1 MELGR
6 QAAGIGALA
15 DETRRALYA
24 YVVAQRE
31 PVGREQAANAVGVA
45 VHSASFHLDRL
56 VDEGLLDVE
65 YRRLTGRTGPGAG
78 RPSKL
83 YLRSAREFAVSLP
96 PRRYDLVG
104 DILASAVD
112 RATHGEP
119 LADALEACAREEGV
133 TMGRTS
139 APGPSLDALAA
150 VLDTQGYESTVVADT
165 VVLAN
170 CPFDALAQRH
180 TDLVCSLNRSF
191 VQGVADGLGCRDVVA
206 SLEPQPGTCCVRA
219 RVTG

>member
-83 YLRSAREFAVSLP
+83 YLRSAR
-96 PRRYDLVG
+96 
-104 DILASAVD
+104 
-112 RATHGEP
+112 
-119 LADALEACAREEGV
+119 
-133 TMGRTS
+133 
-139 APGPSLDALAA
+139 
-150 VLDTQGYESTVVADT
+150 
-165 VVLAN
+165 
-170 CPFDALAQRH
+170 
-180 TDLVCSLNRSF
+180 
-191 VQGVADGLGCRDVVA
+191 
-206 SLEPQPGTCCVRA
+206 
-219 RVTG
+219 